1 MASYNRVVIMG
12 NLTRDPEQKYTP
24 GGTAFCNIDVAV
36 NERRKDQQGNW
47 IEEVTFVAVTL
58 WARTSEVACQYL
70 RKGSSVLIEGK
81 LKQDRWEKDG
91 KKHSVLKVVGEKLQM
106 LGGKS
111 SDQQRESAQAQADP
125 WINEAST
132 GGDDFA
138 SDDIP
143 F

>member
-1 MASYNRVVIMG
+1 MG

-24 GGTAFCNIDVAV
+24 GGTAFCNVDVAV

-106 LGGKS
+106 LGGRGENGGGGGQTQS
-111 SDQQRESAQAQADP
+111 DSQPEPYSDQ
-125 WINEAST
+125 
-132 GGDDFA
+132 GDFA
-138 SDDIP
+138 DDIP